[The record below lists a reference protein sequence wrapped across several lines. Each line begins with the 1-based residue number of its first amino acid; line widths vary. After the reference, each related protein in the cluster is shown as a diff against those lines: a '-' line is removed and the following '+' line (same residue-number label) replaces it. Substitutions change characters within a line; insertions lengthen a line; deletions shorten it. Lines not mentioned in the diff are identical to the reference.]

1 MKKTIQKTS
10 EWIFCFIP
18 VMTVLLSIF
27 IGAIPFQLSQISLLM
42 PLASYITI
50 YFWSVY
56 RPQSLPYF
64 ALLLLGLF
72 KDVIE
77 SNVLGFNPLA
87 FLLFQA
93 MVKSQSK
100 YIVNKAFIVVWAGFV
115 FCLAVI
121 LFLPLLSIKVN
132 AEVHIYPFNIILS
145 QWLITIFVYVPIHY
159 LLDKL
164 NNLRSKI

>member
-1 MKKTIQKTS
+1 MKKNIQKAY

-18 VMTVLLSIF
+18 VITVLLSIF
-27 IGAIPFQLSQISLLM
+27 IGAVPFKLSQISVLM

-56 RPQSLPYF
+56 RPKSLPYF
-64 ALLLLGLF
+64 TLLLLGLF
-72 KDVIE
+72 KDILE
-77 SNVLGFNPLA
+77 SNVLGFNALA

-93 MVKSQSK
+93 IVKSQSK
-100 YIVNKAFIVVWAGFV
+100 YIMNKAFIVVWAGFV
-115 FCLAVI
+115 FCLSVI
-121 LFLPLLSIKVN
+121 LFLPLLSIKIN
-132 AEVHIYPFNIILS
+132 SEVHVYPFNIILS
-145 QWLITIFVYVPIHY
+145 QWIITAFVYVPIHY